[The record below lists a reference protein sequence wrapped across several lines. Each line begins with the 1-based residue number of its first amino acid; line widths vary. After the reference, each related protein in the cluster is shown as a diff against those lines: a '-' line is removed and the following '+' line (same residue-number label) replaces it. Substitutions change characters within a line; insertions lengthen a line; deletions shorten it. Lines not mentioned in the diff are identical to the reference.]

1 MDLWDYREFREPE
14 RFSEEEETLLSALE
28 RKDEAEAGGLLDVF
42 AQPISDP
49 CAHIAL
55 RMALDCPAELFR
67 RVLDQCPPGEY
78 SELYAWREEG
88 HETTIRARGSFL
100 LLAAAKN
107 RPRQVRVLLERGYD
121 CNGAGIGLDWR
132 LQASRTINGDA
143 VPAYAQYC
151 AACGNRLDVDHG
163 KDTWS
168 VPCATPLTAALLC
181 GSLDAARVLLDW
193 PGVWRA
199 ESSVVCRAAVLVLEK
214 AAAGLFSLEQQAAQ
228 REILQRI
235 FCPDR
240 AELPERE
247 AFFRTFHLH
256 PASFVDICTAH
267 TLRCQL
273 EGGRCTEEEARQMLE
288 LLGKED
294 KAQPLDSARA
304 EKLLL
309 LKQFFPKVC
318 RQPWTAGVFLR
329 EALRRIVEG
338 RPHQRML
345 RAWMELCGEER
356 DLTWA
361 GERLWEM
368 DRKTLRQFLEEAGHG
383 GALVMDGDAVRP
395 GAAGDHSDC
404 LVELLNSVH
413 FRPRAGE
420 GVSGLMQELLG
431 ASNLRLLR
439 LAAKRGVFSGED
451 PTALLEHLKQQPETA
466 PGART
471 VILAYAGRTCGEAVQ
486 APWQEP
492 HRWAWWD
499 ARFRVSEEACRK
511 TLETL
516 LHRELAEEDYFQ
528 QLFQI
533 CCYQKQQTVMP
544 LPVGSARYPGLE
556 TFSPWGVACCA
567 ESDGFMRFLLKHM
580 PDGLQEEVRVCWRA
594 GNTWND
600 LLCFRGTPLAL
611 SAALGHTE
619 QVRLLLDR
627 GLDPDETGQGNL
639 ARFFV
644 RRGFVEDGFLV
655 TPVLAAILL
664 GQEET
669 ARLLLDAGA
678 VCDFSRPSQLRVLR
692 QGSEETLRIAEVLT
706 GVGFEKIPKAERE
719 ALRLA
724 VTKDRQRRAFWAEL
738 ELEAP

>member
-1 MDLWDYREFREPE
+1 MDLWDHRGFREPE

-28 RKDEAEAGGLLDVF
+28 QKDEAEAGRLLDAF
-42 AQPISDP
+42 AEPISDP

-67 RVLDQCPPGEY
+67 RVLDQCSPGEY
-78 SELYAWREEG
+78 SELYAWRGEG

-107 RPRQVRVLLERGYD
+107 GPQHVRVLLERGYD

-132 LQASRTINGDA
+132 LQAARTINGDA
-143 VPAYAQYC
+143 VPPYARYC
-151 AACGNRLDVDHG
+151 AACGNRLDVDWG

-181 GSLDAARVLLDW
+181 GSLDAAQVLLDW

-214 AAAGLFSLEQQAAQ
+214 ADMWLFSPEQQAAQ
-228 REILQRI
+228 QEILRRI

-247 AFFRTFHLH
+247 AFFRTYCLQ
-256 PASFVDICTAH
+256 PASFVDICTAP

-273 EGGRCTEEEARQMLE
+273 EGGRCTEEDARQMLE
-288 LLGKED
+288 ILSREGKT
-294 KAQPLDSARA
+294 QPHDPDRG

-309 LKQFFPKVC
+309 LKRYFPQTC
-318 RQPWTAGVFLR
+318 RQPWAAGAFLR
-329 EALRRIVEG
+329 EALQRIVEG
-338 RPHQRML
+338 RPYQRML
-345 RAWMELCGEER
+345 KTWMELCGGER

-383 GALVMDGDAVRP
+383 GELVMDGDAVRP
-395 GAAGDHSDC
+395 GAAGEHPDC
-404 LVELLNSVH
+404 LAELLTRVR

-439 LAAKRGVFSGED
+439 LAAKRDVFSGED

-466 PGART
+466 PDGRA
-471 VILAYAGRTCGEAVQ
+471 VILAYAGKSEAVQ
-486 APWQEP
+486 APWQEI
-492 HRWAWWD
+492 HRWAWWN
-499 ARFRVSEEACRK
+499 ARFGVSEEACQK
-511 TLETL
+511 TLDTL
-516 LHRELAEEDYFQ
+516 LHGELAEEDYFPH
-528 QLFQI
+528 LFRV
-533 CCYQKQQTVMP
+533 CCYQKQQTAMP
-544 LPVGSARYPGLE
+544 LPVGSARYPTLE

-567 ESDGFMRFLLKHM
+567 ESDGFMRFLMQHM
-580 PDGLQEEVRVCWRA
+580 PDGVQEEVRVCWRA

-611 SAALGHTE
+611 SAALGRTK
-619 QVRLLLDR
+619 QARLLLDR
-627 GLDPDETGQGNL
+627 GLDPDEEGQGNL
-639 ARFFV
+639 TRFFV

-678 VCDFSRPSQLRVLR
+678 VCDFSRPSYLRVLQ
-692 QGSEETLRIAEVLT
+692 QGSEETLRLAERLP
-706 GVGFEKIPKAERE
+706 GVGFEELPEAERE
-719 ALRLA
+719 VLRLA
-724 VTKDRQRRAFWAEL
+724 VTQDRRRREFWAEL
-738 ELEAP
+738 EMEAP

>member
-1 MDLWDYREFREPE
+1 MDLWDHRGFREPE

-28 RKDEAEAGGLLDVF
+28 QKDEAEAGRLLDAF
-42 AQPISDP
+42 AEPISDP

-55 RMALDCPAELFR
+55 RMALDCPAKLFR
-67 RVLDQCPPGEY
+67 RVLERCPPGEY
-78 SELYAWREEG
+78 TELYAWRGER

-107 RPRQVRVLLERGYD
+107 RPQHVRVLLERGYD

-132 LQASRTINGDA
+132 LQAARTINGDA
-143 VPAYAQYC
+143 VPPYDRYC
-151 AACGNRLDVDHG
+151 AACGNRLDVDRG
-163 KDTWS
+163 QDTWS
-168 VPCATPLTAALLC
+168 VSCATPLTAALLC
-181 GSLDAARVLLDW
+181 GSLDAAQVLLDW

-214 AAAGLFSLEQQAAQ
+214 ADMWLFSPEQQAAQ
-228 REILQRI
+228 QEILRRI

-247 AFFRTFHLH
+247 AFFRTYCLQ
-256 PASFVDICTAH
+256 PASFVDICTAP

-273 EGGRCTEEEARQMLE
+273 EGGRCTEEDARQMLE
-288 LLGKED
+288 ILSREGKT
-294 KAQPLDSARA
+294 QPHDPDRG

-309 LKQFFPKVC
+309 LKRYFPQTC
-318 RQPWTAGVFLR
+318 RQPWAAGAFLR
-329 EALRRIVEG
+329 EALQRIVEG
-338 RPHQRML
+338 RPYQRML
-345 RAWMELCGEER
+345 KTWMVLCGGER

-368 DRKTLRQFLEEAGHG
+368 DRKALRQFLEEAGHG
-383 GALVMDGDAVRP
+383 GALVMDGDAVRL
-395 GAAGDHSDC
+395 GAAGDHPDC
-404 LVELLNSVH
+404 LAELLTRVR
-413 FRPRAGE
+413 FRSRGGE

-431 ASNLRLLR
+431 TSNLRLLR

-451 PTALLEHLKQQPETA
+451 PTVLLEHLKQQPETA

-471 VILAYAGRTCGEAVQ
+471 VILAYAGRTCGEAAQ
-486 APWQEP
+486 APWQEI
-492 HRWAWWD
+492 HRWAWWN
-499 ARFRVSEEACRK
+499 ARFGVSEEACQK
-511 TLETL
+511 TLDAL
-516 LHRELAEEDYFQ
+516 LHGELAEEDYFPH
-528 QLFQI
+528 LFQI
-533 CCYQKQQTVMP
+533 CCYQKQWATLP
-544 LPVGSARYPGLE
+544 LPVGSVRYPTLE
-556 TFSPWGVACCA
+556 TFSPWGVACCT
-567 ESDGFMRFLLKHM
+567 ESDGFMRFLLQHM
-580 PDGLQEEVRVCWRA
+580 PDGIQEEVRVCWRA

-611 SAALGHTE
+611 SAALGRTK

-627 GLDPDETGQGNL
+627 GLDPDEAGQGNL

-655 TPVLAAILL
+655 TPALAAILL

-678 VCDFSRPSQLRVLR
+678 VCDFSRPSHLRVLR
-692 QGSEETLRIAEVLT
+692 QGSEETLRLAESLP
-706 GVGFEKIPKAERE
+706 GVGFEELPEAERE
-719 ALRLA
+719 VLRLA
-724 VTKDRQRRAFWAEL
+724 VTQDRRRREFWAEL
-738 ELEAP
+738 EMEAP